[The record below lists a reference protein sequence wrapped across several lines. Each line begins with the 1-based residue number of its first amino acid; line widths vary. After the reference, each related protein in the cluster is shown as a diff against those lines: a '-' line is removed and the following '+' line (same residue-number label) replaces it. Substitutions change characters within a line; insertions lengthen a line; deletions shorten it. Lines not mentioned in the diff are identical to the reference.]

1 MCNHQK
7 TNQFTNQCG
16 RDPNNMPTRV
26 PLKTFQYQIGESGC
40 DLDPANWKEI
50 QAYTMRDAII
60 PALQCEAKTRE
71 IPMPSVVYLVDSKS
85 PRHSNGAPFRVHAF
99 EVTQ

>member
-1 MCNHQK
+1 MIGAINHSGCTSRTTMK
-7 TNQFTNQCG
+7 SLELY
-16 RDPNNMPTRV
+16 DAE
-26 PLKTFQYQIGESGC
+26 LKTFQYQIGESGC